1 MKVYYH
7 GRSTKHRL
15 FVQPGVDHPESSE
28 WMEAADHD
36 GKRKPKLFDVIFE
49 NGIATVD
56 DNLGKYLI
64 TKKSLLE
71 NSDLKYHLKKGL
83 EEAIEIKERL
93 DKII

>member
-64 TKKSLLE
+64 TKGLANKSKFILPANAE
-71 NSDLKYHLKKGL
+71 V
-83 EEAIEIKERL
+83 A
-93 DKII
+93 